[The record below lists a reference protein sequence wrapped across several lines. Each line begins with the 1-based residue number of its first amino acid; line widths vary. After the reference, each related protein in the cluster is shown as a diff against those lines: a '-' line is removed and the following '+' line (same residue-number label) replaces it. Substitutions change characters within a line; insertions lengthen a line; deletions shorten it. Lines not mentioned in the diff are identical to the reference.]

1 MGTVSTGTGSHRAPP
16 PASGSVPRR
25 PPDPTG
31 AAFLPPPMRSHSRGV
46 HRAQKQASW
55 PTRQARRGR
64 WILGRASSARAA
76 CRGQLDS
83 FLTNGFNKCL
93 RRSNLPKTRFGIKKP
108 LYTDF
113 IKNQKTSRFF
123 IENPISKIWG
133 KMVYQAVK
141 NRSIFLINYS
151 VF

>member
-1 MGTVSTGTGSHRAPP
+1 MIATAAEFTGRKS
-16 PASGSVPRR
+16 RR
-25 PPDPTG
+25 PG
-31 AAFLPPPMRSHSRGV
+31 
-46 HRAQKQASW
+46 

-108 LYTDF
+108 VCTDF

-123 IENPISKIWG
+123 YRKSN
-133 KMVYQAVK
+133 
-141 NRSIFLINYS
+141 F
-151 VF
+151 